1 MNFYKIKTKPDIQAP
16 SICWKSKQKK
26 IGKYV
31 IKAQEWAWLGPNP
44 GTFYWLKLD
53 VACSVHWKESILKK
67 ILKKK
72 QGNKFLS
79 SSKWK

>member
-26 IGKYV
+26 IGKDV

-44 GTFYWLKLD
+44 GTF
-53 VACSVHWKESILKK
+53 
-67 ILKKK
+67 
-72 QGNKFLS
+72 
-79 SSKWK
+79 